1 MTVPT
6 EAGAEASTDGGS
18 PADNQPPTAYA
29 APAITPAGPSAMTPA
44 ATVAARP
51 GAATAR
57 ARRPPAE
64 LPFTFADAA
73 LAAAIGEE
81 RGEPAWLREDRAA
94 AAADFARLP
103 VETSELYTTYVDFRA
118 ADLFAARPFLHGADA
133 PAAGADA
140 SLPEGAAGVI
150 ELRDDVVVRLAL
162 EPGLVE
168 RGVVLETLG
177 AAIARDAAGIRD
189 ALTATPLPTNE
200 KLAALSRGFWS
211 QGIHL
216 HVPDGVQVERPILL
230 RWAAGTPERALIGR
244 TIIRLGSDASASVI
258 EDQVAPGPA
267 IACAAGEPVPQGL
280 VGATTEI
287 HLGAGATL
295 SFASI
300 QDLPLSTTLL
310 HQRAATLGRGAT
322 LKLALAQL
330 GGRVV
335 RSRIDN
341 RLMGQG
347 SSVEQVEIVFGGTD
361 QLFDLTSYTRHV
373 GENTTGNLLSKAVLG
388 QGSRAYIKGLISI
401 EQTARG
407 TDSFLGEFGMILDR
421 KSRSVTIPSLEIDQ
435 PDCKR
440 AAHASSV
447 GPIDPS
453 QLFYLESR
461 GITPDEARKFIT
473 LGFLEPVVARVP
485 LESERERLWGLL
497 EAKWAHRRDED
508 ASAA

>member
-18 PADNQPPTAYA
+18 PADNQPPTAHA
-29 APAITPAGPSAMTPA
+29 APATIPAGSSAMTPA

-189 ALTATPLPTNE
+189 ALIATPLPTNE

-244 TIIRLGSDASASVI
+244 TIIRLGSDASAAVI

-330 GGRVV
+330 GGRIV

-341 RLMGQG
+341 RLVGQG

-373 GENTTGNLLSKAVLG
+373 GQDTTGNLLSKAVLG